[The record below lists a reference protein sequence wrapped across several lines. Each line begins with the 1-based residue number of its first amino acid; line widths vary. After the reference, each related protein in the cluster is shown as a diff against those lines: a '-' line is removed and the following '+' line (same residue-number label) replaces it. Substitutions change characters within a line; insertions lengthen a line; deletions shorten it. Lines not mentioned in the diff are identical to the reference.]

1 MNKMHY
7 AVYRR
12 LSTVDGYDWAFTSGP
27 FTDLRQAQA
36 TAATLERL
44 SRPNEKDHEVDHDRL
59 SKKEYSAAL
68 RVHLK
73 SLEPRK
79 PTEIYDVRMFHGHD
93 ETVVDTTSTVQCSA
107 AQGF

>member
-12 LSTVDGYDWAFTSGP
+12 LNTVDGYDWAFTSGP

-44 SRPNEKDHEVDHDRL
+44 SRPHEKEHQEDHDRL
-59 SKKEYSAAL
+59 SRKEYSEQL
-68 RVHLK
+68 QVHLK

-79 PTEIYDVRMFHGHD
+79 PTEIYDVRPFHGRD
-93 ETVVDTTSTVQCSA
+93 EAVIDMHSTVQCKVA
-107 AQGF
+107 